1 MRRPKPVA
9 PFLPDQALWLLP
21 PLGLVL
27 LICVCCFCLCLCCR
41 GGSGGAG
48 MYTGA
53 AANAL
58 KIEVKGL
65 GDDTADGQV
74 RQTVAAGGRRSRLD
88 PDSATRS
95 WLDATKDVEPPG
107 GPSPG
112 SCRPPGCSRSM
123 PAAIDVELST

>member
-1 MRRPKPVA
+1 MRRPKPLA

-65 GDDTADGQV
+65 RDDTADGQV
-74 RQTVAAGGRRSRLD
+74 RQTVAAGGRRCASTA
-88 PDSATRS
+88 ATVAIARRAREHA
-95 WLDATKDVEPPG
+95 LTATQRKREPT
-107 GPSPG
+107 
-112 SCRPPGCSRSM
+112 CKRET
-123 PAAIDVELST
+123 A